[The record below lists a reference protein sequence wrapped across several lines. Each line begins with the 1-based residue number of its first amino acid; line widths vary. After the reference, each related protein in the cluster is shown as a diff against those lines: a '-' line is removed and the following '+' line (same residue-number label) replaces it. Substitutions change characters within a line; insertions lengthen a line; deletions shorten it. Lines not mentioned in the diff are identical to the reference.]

1 MNDDLD
7 YGKYIGERVKILG
20 VDGKSRYIADGIVG
34 RTGIIE
40 RVSSSSFG
48 IRVNGKTNKSSAYGI
63 YWINKSNLKFLDDD
77 SLNNKSEDNIMEG
90 FKFVAIVNLVEDYN
104 KKDYAF
110 ALYDEEFNIISNFKY
125 AEDVMVVV
133 NPKTKTN
140 RMLAT
145 IKDLIPVEDYDGAK
159 ITAEVV
165 GVVNMSTY
173 NAREREK
180 KRLAELEKK
189 KAAIEKELEA
199 EISKRK
205 SVEYYEEMAKKY
217 SDNPKLAELVA
228 ELKGLGV

>member
-1 MNDDLD
+1 MNDYLNE
-7 YGKYIGERVKILG
+7 KNYIGKRVKVKNTDKTQYIRDNVIGKNGIVTKQSGGSIG
-20 VDGKSRYIADGIVG
+20 VTIDGISNK
-34 RTGIIE
+34 
-40 RVSSSSFG
+40 VSG
-48 IRVNGKTNKSSAYGI
+48 YGV
-63 YWINKSNLKFLDDD
+63 YWFEKNELKFLRDER
-77 SLNNKSEDNIMEG
+77 EDNIMEG

-110 ALYDEEFNIISNFKY
+110 AIYEEDLDLMASVWDKDAI
-125 AEDVMVVV
+125 VVV
-133 NPKTKTN
+133 NTRN
-140 RMLAT
+140 GNQLAAVKE
-145 IKDLIPVEDYDGAK
+145 IMPVELYNGVK

-165 GVVNMSTY
+165 GVVNMNNY
-173 NAREREK
+173 IAREEEK

-228 ELKGLGV
+228 ELKGLGA

>member
-1 MNDDLD
+1 MNDYLNE
-7 YGKYIGERVKILG
+7 KNYIGKRVKVKNTDKTQYIRDNVIGKNGIVTKQSGGSIG
-20 VDGKSRYIADGIVG
+20 VTIDGI
-34 RTGIIE
+34 
-40 RVSSSSFG
+40 S
-48 IRVNGKTNKSSAYGI
+48 NKASGYGV
-63 YWINKSNLKFLDDD
+63 YWFEKNELKFLRDER
-77 SLNNKSEDNIMEG
+77 EDNIMEG

-110 ALYDEEFNIISNFKY
+110 AIYDEDLDLMASVWDKDAI
-125 AEDVMVVV
+125 VVV
-133 NPKTKTN
+133 NTRN
-140 RMLAT
+140 GNQLAAVKE
-145 IKDLIPVEDYDGAK
+145 IMPVELYNGVK

-165 GVVNMSTY
+165 GVVNMNNY
-173 NAREREK
+173 IAREEEK

-228 ELKGLGV
+228 ELKGLGA